1 MRQLIVSAALLAVYA
16 IALAQETVEVPNPP
30 AIPTEEERAR
40 AEQAAKQYTTEEG
53 TDIEEEDLGR
63 VQTREFVVGNNTI
76 TEFSRGGHVFMLKV
90 KPKNAPAQYI
100 DESLPGGNLTPS
112 DPGISENTQ
121 TNLPKWRLGSF

>member
-1 MRQLIVSAALLAVYA
+1 MRQLIISAVLVAVWA
-16 IALAQETVEVPNPP
+16 IALAQDSVEIPNPP
-30 AIPTEEERAR
+30 AIPTEEERLR
-40 AEQAAKQYTTEEG
+40 AEQAAKQYTTEN
-53 TDIEEEDLGR
+53 DQEEEDLGS

-100 DESLPGGNLTPS
+100 DESMPGGNLTPS

>member
-1 MRQLIVSAALLAVYA
+1 MRQLIVSAVLVAVWA
-16 IALAQETVEVPNPP
+16 ISLAQDSVEVPNPP

-40 AEQAAKQYTTEEG
+40 AEQAAKQYVTEQEQ
-53 TDIEEEDLGR
+53 EEEDLGG
-63 VQTREFVVGNNTI
+63 VQTRELTVGNNTI

-90 KPKNAPAQYI
+90 KPKHAPAQYI
-100 DESLPGGNLTPS
+100 DESMPGGNLTPS

>member
-1 MRQLIVSAALLAVYA
+1 MRQLIMSTVLVAVWA
-16 IALAQETVEVPNPP
+16 IALAQDPVEIPNPP
-30 AIPTEEERAR
+30 AIPTEEERIR
-40 AEQAAKQYTTEEG
+40 AEQAAKQYATENDQG
-53 TDIEEEDLGR
+53 EEDLGG

-100 DESLPGGNLTPS
+100 DESMPGGNLTPS

>member
-1 MRQLIVSAALLAVYA
+1 MRQLIVSAALVAVWA
-16 IALAQETVEVPNPP
+16 IALAQDTVEVPNPP
-30 AIPTEEERAR
+30 AIPTEEERTR
-40 AEQAAKQYTTEEG
+40 AEQAAKQYATEE
-53 TDIEEEDLGR
+53 DQEEEDLGR
-63 VQTREFVVGNNTI
+63 VQTREFVEGNNTI